1 MKKTITIFLFAIMFF
16 NVNGQSP
23 LKNEVDSIS
32 YLIGQSIAKNVLGQ
46 MGEANKDMIMKG
58 MGDGLYEI
66 PALCSDPN
74 NAMLNAYFQEKNRIK
89 EKQSEKE
96 NQLTKIAGEKWLEEN
111 KKNKDVQVTESGLQY
126 IILEKGN
133 GPKPTATSKVKVHY
147 HGTTPYDVVFD
158 SSVDRGEPI
167 TFGLNQV
174 IKGWTEGVQLMPVGS
189 KFKFFIPQ
197 ELAYGANPQPG
208 SAIMPYMPLVFEV
221 ELLEIVPE

>member
-16 NVNGQSP
+16 NVNAQSP
-23 LKNEVDSIS
+23 LKNEIDSIS

-66 PALCSDPN
+66 PVLLSDPN
-74 NAMLNAYFQEKNRIK
+74 NAMLNAYFQEKNRLK
-89 EKQSEKE
+89 AEQSEKE
-96 NQLTKIAGEKWLEEN
+96 NQLAKIAGEKWLEEN
-111 KKNKDVQVTESGLQY
+111 KKNKDVQVTASGLQY
-126 IILEKGN
+126 IVLVKGD
-133 GPKPTATSKVKVHY
+133 GPKPNATSKVKVHY

>member
-1 MKKTITIFLFAIMFF
+1 MKKIITIFLFAIMFF
-16 NVNGQSP
+16 NVNAQSP
-23 LKNEVDSIS
+23 LKNEIDSIS

-66 PALCSDPN
+66 PVLLSDPN
-74 NAMLNAYFQEKNRIK
+74 NAMLNAYFQEKNRLK
-89 EKQSEKE
+89 AEQSEKE
-96 NQLTKIAGEKWLEEN
+96 NQLAKIAGEKWLEEN
-111 KKNKDVQVTESGLQY
+111 KKNKDVQVTASGLQY
-126 IILEKGN
+126 IVLVKGD
-133 GPKPTATSKVKVHY
+133 GPKPNATSKVKVHY

-221 ELLEIVPE
+221 ELLEIVSE

>member
-1 MKKTITIFLFAIMFF
+1 MKKIITIFLFAIMFF
-16 NVNGQSP
+16 NVNAQSP
-23 LKNEVDSIS
+23 LKNEIDSIS

-66 PALCSDPN
+66 PVLLSDPN
-74 NAMLNAYFQEKNRIK
+74 NAMLNAYFQEKNRLK
-89 EKQSEKE
+89 AEQSEKE
-96 NQLTKIAGEKWLEEN
+96 NQLAKIAGEKWLEEN
-111 KKNKDVQVTESGLQY
+111 KKNKDVQVTASGLQY
-126 IILEKGN
+126 IVLVKGD
-133 GPKPTATSKVKVHY
+133 GPKPNATSKVKVHY

-197 ELAYGANPQPG
+197 ELAYGAN
-208 SAIMPYMPLVFEV
+208 
-221 ELLEIVPE
+221 

>member
-66 PALCSDPN
+66 PVLLSDPN
-74 NAMLNAYFQEKNRIK
+74 NAMLNAYFQEKNRLK
-89 EKQSEKE
+89 AEQSEKE
-96 NQLTKIAGEKWLEEN
+96 NQLAKIAGEKWLEEN
-111 KKNKDVQVTESGLQY
+111 KKNKDVQVTASGLQY
-126 IILEKGN
+126 IVLVKGD
-133 GPKPTATSKVKVHY
+133 GPKPNATSKVKVHY

>member
-1 MKKTITIFLFAIMFF
+1 MKKIITIFLFAIMFF
-16 NVNGQSP
+16 NVNAQSP
-23 LKNEVDSIS
+23 LKNEIDSIS

-66 PALCSDPN
+66 PVLLSDPN
-74 NAMLNAYFQEKNRIK
+74 NAMLNAYFQEKNRLK
-89 EKQSEKE
+89 AEQSEKE
-96 NQLTKIAGEKWLEEN
+96 NQLAKIAGEKWLEEN
-111 KKNKDVQVTESGLQY
+111 KKNKDVQVTASGLQY
-126 IILEKGN
+126 IVLVKGD
-133 GPKPTATSKVKVHY
+133 GPKPNATSKVKVHY

-197 ELAYGANPQPG
+197 ELAYMLRVVDHEAVLMDPK
-208 SAIMPYMPLVFEV
+208 
-221 ELLEIVPE
+221 LLSQVGFTGQWCC

>member
-16 NVNGQSP
+16 NVNAQSP
-23 LKNEVDSIS
+23 LKNEIDSIS

-66 PALCSDPN
+66 PVLLSDPN
-74 NAMLNAYFQEKNRIK
+74 NAMLNAYFQEKNRLK
-89 EKQSEKE
+89 AEQSEKE
-96 NQLTKIAGEKWLEEN
+96 NQLAKIAGEKWLEEN
-111 KKNKDVQVTESGLQY
+111 KKNKDVQVTASGLQY
-126 IILEKGN
+126 IVLVKGD
-133 GPKPTATSKVKVHY
+133 GPKPNATSKVKVHY

-189 KFKFFIPQ
+189 KF
-197 ELAYGANPQPG
+197 
-208 SAIMPYMPLVFEV
+208 
-221 ELLEIVPE
+221 

>member
-16 NVNGQSP
+16 NVNAQSP
-23 LKNEVDSIS
+23 LKNEIDSIS

-66 PALCSDPN
+66 PVLLSDPN
-74 NAMLNAYFQEKNRIK
+74 NAMLNAYFQEKNRLK
-89 EKQSEKE
+89 AEQSEKE
-96 NQLTKIAGEKWLEEN
+96 NQLAKIAGEKWLEEN
-111 KKNKDVQVTESGLQY
+111 KKNKDVQVTASGLQY
-126 IILEKGN
+126 IVLVKGD
-133 GPKPTATSKVKVHY
+133 GPKPNATSKVKVHY
-147 HGTTPYDVVFD
+147 HVTTPYDVVFD